1 MDRAKIG
8 LTVLIVLV
16 AMCET
21 VPAAD
26 LPAADLPVPRQAAP
40 SAIHRRQLQ
49 PPPETPQQLFEDF
62 LRWLKRQ

>member
-1 MDRAKIG
+1 MHRAKIG
-8 LTVLIVLV
+8 LTVLIVLF
-16 AMCET
+16 AMSET
-21 VPAAD
+21 V
-26 LPAADLPVPRQAAP
+26 PAADLPVPRQAAP